1 MDVNAFTHKAQEAL
15 AGAERLALGSDH
27 QRVQPEHL
35 LAALM
40 SDPEGIVFPL
50 VRRAGADPGALK
62 ARAGEALSRIPKVYG
77 PEQDRKSTR
86 LNSSHVEISYAVFC
100 LKKKKTKR

>member
-35 LAALM
+35 LTALL

-62 ARAGEALSRIPKVYG
+62 ARAGEALGRIPKVYG
-77 PEQDRKSTR
+77 PEQGGGLAADRSPDR
-86 LNSSHVEISYAVFC
+86 AGAPRGL
-100 LKKKKTKR
+100 RP